1 MAEGRD
7 AIQVY
12 LAAPELGEPVRVG
25 TLYRDMK
32 QMALPPAFECDQ
44 AGLAANPFMLDP
56 RLALYSGP
64 QYPAGDT
71 QLFGVFLDSSPDR
84 WGRTLMNRR
93 EAMNAA
99 QADRP
104 VRTLFEM
111 DYLLGVNDVTRQGA
125 LRFKRE
131 EGPFLD
137 DDPLPTP
144 SVDQLAALEEIVLRI
159 EQEGVEAFPQ
169 YQQWLGLL
177 LAPGSSLGGARP
189 KVNFREADG
198 SLWIAKFPAKDDL

>member
-1 MAEGRD
+1 
-7 AIQVY
+7 
-12 LAAPELGEPVRVG
+12 
-25 TLYRDMK
+25 
-32 QMALPPAFECDQ
+32 MALPPAFEYDQ
-44 AGLAANPFMLDP
+44 TWLAANPFILDP

-64 QYPAGDT
+64 QHPAGDT
-71 QLFGVFLDSSPDR
+71 RLFGVFLDSSPDR